1 MRGTTLPLGAAALL
15 VIGAFV
21 LVSPVAAKLTRDTKP
36 ASKTG
41 LPPETGGQ
49 RVLSSR
55 PFHSQSGQFGRMIVT
70 CQGLERLGMAP
81 PLIGWLP
88 FPRFGWGG
96 PMPLTPFGDGAVGC
110 MVLP

>member
-21 LVSPVAAKLTRDTKP
+21 LASPVAAKLTRDTKP

-55 PFHSQSGQFGRMIVT
+55 PFHSQYGQFGRMIVT

-88 FPRFGWGG
+88 VPRVGWGS
-96 PMPLTPFGDGAVGC
+96 PMTPFGDGAAAC